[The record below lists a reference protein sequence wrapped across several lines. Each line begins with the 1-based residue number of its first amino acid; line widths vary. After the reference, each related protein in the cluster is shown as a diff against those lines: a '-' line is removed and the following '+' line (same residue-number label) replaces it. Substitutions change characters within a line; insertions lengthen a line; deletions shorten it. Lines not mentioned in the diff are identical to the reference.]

1 MGFESDTKGLL
12 TKEKILETVVYCM
25 VNREANTEV
34 LEEVPHIRLLDVAG
48 VSLSL
53 AGLENG
59 CTMGLL
65 VGRETCRHYGIQDG
79 ELEEAARR
87 NTEAM
92 GFTVQDAGEALG
104 IQGDRFPE
112 SMYVLTN
119 RESLYGASIMLY
131 EDYFLRLAERAGTD
145 LYILP
150 ASIHEL
156 IAVPA
161 VNGELAGLQNIVKEI
176 NGTEEAISPGEVL
189 SNNVYWYSREGGLTY
204 AVVTSDTKRR

>member
-1 MGFESDTKGLL
+1 
-12 TKEKILETVVYCM
+12 
-25 VNREANTEV
+25 
-34 LEEVPHIRLLDVAG
+34 
-48 VSLSL
+48 
-53 AGLENG
+53 
-59 CTMGLL
+59 
-65 VGRETCRHYGIQDG
+65 
-79 ELEEAARR
+79 
-87 NTEAM
+87 M